1 MKKFYSVLALAAA
14 VALSANA
21 AGVKKTDIQQTYE
34 FAGQK
39 IEFKAATKA
48 PGAKAPAA
56 SNIEELQGIYT
67 GTCYMP
73 FEGMEGKQTLEYAI
87 LPGSDANHIQILGL
101 MPEPV
106 EALVNWKGGV
116 ITIPGTLPMQVGQ
129 SQATMVHWRWND
141 NGQGTYECND
151 EPVQW
156 DILKDGVIAAADSYD
171 ILLCQ
176 GTEGFYIFGGYA
188 FEMTKT
194 VSDASVEWETVG
206 TASFVDDGYV
216 LPNYGWETTAPT
228 LTCDLQRDKA
238 KPTHLRLNNPYATL
252 NSLVGAELNEADLPG
267 CIELDATNKDCVIVP
282 RTFLGFCSGGPWFGR
297 NMEAGA
303 VEGGDTPEALIEA
316 MGKDALSYI
325 DYDNHLAI
333 IRNCEWSNGSTQN
346 TTWSAFFEQ
355 WIPNEPK
362 PSDTFTI
369 SLPDNL
375 KEPSS
380 AITEIEADA
389 NAPVEYFNLQGIRVA
404 NPENGVFVRRQGNT
418 VTKVVK

>member
-1 MKKFYSVLALAAA
+1 MKKIYSALALAAA
-14 VALSANA
+14 VTLSAGA
-21 AGVKKTDIQQTYE
+21 TGVKKIQFPTANSIVE
-34 FAGQK
+34 RAMEIK
-39 IEFKAATKA
+39 VPAKA

-56 SNIEELQGIYT
+56 STIEELQGIYA
-67 GTCYMP
+67 GKCWMP
-73 FEGMEGKQTLEYAI
+73 FEGMNDTPQALEYAI

-116 ITIPGTLPMQVGQ
+116 ITIPGTLPMHVGKN
-129 SQATMVHWRWND
+129 QATMVHWRIND
-141 NGQGTYECND
+141 NGEGTYECND

-156 DILKDGVIAAADSYD
+156 DILKDGVIAAADPYD

-176 GTEGFYIFGGYA
+176 GTEGFYLFGGYA
-188 FEMTKT
+188 FEMTK
-194 VSDASVEWETVG
+194 VVEDMSIEWETVG
-206 TASFVDDGYV
+206 NASYVDDGYI
-216 LPNYGWETTAPT
+216 LPNFTSDPPS
-228 LTCDLQRDKA
+228 LTCELQRDKA
-238 KPTHLRLNNPYATL
+238 NPTHLRLYNPYATL
-252 NSLVGAELNEADLPG
+252 NDYAEDQLNEADLPG
-267 CIELDATNKDCVIVP
+267 YIELDAANKDCVIVP
-282 RTFLGFCSGGPWFGR
+282 RNFLGFCNGGPWFGR

-303 VEGGDTPEALIEA
+303 VAGADTPEALIEA

-404 NPENGVFVRRQGNT
+404 NPENGVFIRRQGNT
-418 VTKVVK
+418 VTKIVK